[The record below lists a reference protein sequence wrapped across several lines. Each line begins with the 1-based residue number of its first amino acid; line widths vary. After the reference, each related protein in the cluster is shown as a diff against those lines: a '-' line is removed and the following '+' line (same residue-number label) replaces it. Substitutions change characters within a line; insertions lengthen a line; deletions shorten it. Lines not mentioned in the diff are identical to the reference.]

1 MKKKTETFSSSLS
14 FFASFV
20 YAQIRK
26 RYRLILSLDSFVLI
40 SRVAVTLKAQTFHA
54 FIVTSYYESLESS
67 LSFFVSFVITCY
79 ESLDRITLSF

>member
-40 SRVAVTLKAQTFHA
+40 SCVAVTLKAQTFHA
-54 FIVTSYYESLESS
+54 FIVTSYYESLDRLSPS
-67 LSFFVSFVITCY
+67 LFLSIVTSY